1 MLKGNTRSEGE
12 VAMSTRWLVET
23 RGDPLG
29 AVQKIIVDAWQRLHL
44 DLMLVSTNGSAIP
57 EILTH
62 PAELE
67 GVNPFKPLMT
77 KNIAK
82 YIPELIQEMPDSRI
96 GVVLRPCEMRAL
108 KGKLKRVSFPEERLA
123 TICVDCLSTYP
134 QDDYQWRSKRR
145 KSLAG
150 YVPGSLQFARQG
162 GIAAYRFRSACQA
175 CRSPIGQ
182 DGDINIGVIGLPV
195 RRNILV
201 QIRQRLTTE
210 LATLEHPITQ
220 DESGL
225 LHERDR
231 IVARLLQ
238 RRTRTRKRLIDNL
251 DSILPD
257 DLDAL
262 LDHFEGCGG
271 CRDCL
276 DVCPLCDADYPAKDI
291 RGRYLKAD
299 VNQWMISCAGCGMCE
314 QACPNHL
321 PLVSFFSFI
330 QGQLNQSVDQNSRI
344 H

>member
-1 MLKGNTRSEGE
+1 
-12 VAMSTRWLVET
+12 MSTRWLVET

-29 AVQKIIVDAWQRLHL
+29 AVKKIMVDAWQSL
-44 DLMLVSTNGSAIP
+44 DIDFMLVSTNGSARP

-67 GVNPFKPLMT
+67 EVNPFKPLMT

-82 YIPELIQEMPDSRI
+82 YIPELIQDMPESRV
-96 GVVLRPCEMRAL
+96 GALLRPCEMRAL
-108 KGKLKRVSFPEERLA
+108 KGKLERLSFPEERLA
-123 TICVDCLSTYP
+123 TICVDCLRTYP
-134 QDDYQWRSKRR
+134 QDDYQWRSERR
-145 KSLAG
+145 SFSAAS
-150 YVPGSLQFARQG
+150 VSGSLQFARQG

-195 RRNILV
+195 RHKILV
-201 QIRQRLTTE
+201 QARQGFPI
-210 LATLEHPITQ
+210 EHSTIERQPAQ
-220 DESGL
+220 EEADL
-225 LHERDR
+225 LDQRDR

-238 RRTRTRKRLIDNL
+238 RCSRTRKRLIDNL
-251 DSILPD
+251 ESILPG

-262 LDHFEGCGG
+262 LDQFEGCGE

-276 DVCPLCDADYPAKDI
+276 DACPLCDVEFPAKNTQ
-291 RGRYLKAD
+291 GRYLKAD
-299 VNQWMISCAGCGMCE
+299 VTEWMTSCAGCGMCE

-330 QGQLNQSVDQNSRI
+330 QGQLIQSVNQTATI